1 MIEENASTRDSVC
14 PMGRNPTPLELK
26 SNLVGFLAG
35 VGNSARLVAVVIEMF
50 SRQQE
55 MQTRFL
61 VELHQVFGD
70 VSLKEAQER
79 ARRGEGVQI
88 DRFDYDRL
96 MRLEYL
102 KCFIHE
108 CLRMYPPS
116 VSVAPRSCSSDNP
129 LGEYTIP
136 SGTWCSSVVFEN
148 LNDPR
153 YHSLNLSK
161 SNHSNA
167 HSNITKTRK
176 LTGTTVMC
184 NIYGSHHHPNYWT
197 RPDRFDPMRF
207 SVTKDRAQHRPAT
220 PAFFPFG
227 YGGHSCIGKNL
238 AQIATMTIAAK
249 LVASFQ
255 LLPKP
260 GTRSPKFNTTN
271 STQIFGFM
279 EPIGGVWIQPTRRS
293 VMRSGKRSR
302 DSASEETRRSQR
314 AVTSKRLTW
323 DEIRTHTTQ
332 DSCWIVLNDKVYDV
346 TPFLSVHPGGKRIL
360 LGQAGK
366 DATSMF
372 KAIAHSTF
380 AVEESDKY
388 YIGDVNGERVRDVA
402 RL

>member
-1 MIEENASTRDSVC
+1 
-14 PMGRNPTPLELK
+14 
-26 SNLVGFLAG
+26 
-35 VGNSARLVAVVIEMF
+35 VIEMF

-136 SGTWCSSVVFEN
+136 SGT
-148 LNDPR
+148 
-153 YHSLNLSK
+153 
-161 SNHSNA
+161 
-167 HSNITKTRK
+167 
-176 LTGTTVMC
+176 TVMC

-207 SVTKDRAQHRPAT
+207 SVSKDRAQHRPAT

-302 DSASEETRRSQR
+302 DSTSEETRRSQR
-314 AVTSKRLTW
+314 VVTSKRLTW
-323 DEIRTHTTQ
+323 DEIRTHTSQ